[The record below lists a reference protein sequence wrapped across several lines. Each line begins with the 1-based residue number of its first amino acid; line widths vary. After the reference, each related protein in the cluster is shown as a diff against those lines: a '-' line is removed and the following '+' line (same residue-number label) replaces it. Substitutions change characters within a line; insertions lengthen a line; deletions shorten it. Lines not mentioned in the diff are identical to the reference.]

1 MRRGIA
7 MALVFSLL
15 MVTAGGAVWAE
26 TSLPEKLAA
35 VERVI
40 FGREQSGTG
49 SLVERVTRLEDE
61 LYGQQGR
68 GPLLARVETMYEQV
82 VLGGSVNSLLLQLN
96 AVEWML
102 YQEISPGEP
111 LGSRLATLE
120 NQVVGERS
128 TGPLQNRIRALADMV
143 WPGGHLNVA
152 DVEIEAETLVMIR
165 LEAEVNSRTNRVG
178 QLIPYKVARDVTIDD
193 RLVIPRGTR
202 GEAKVTN
209 VQSAGGLGKSGRVEL
224 DFGTITA
231 LDGTKVRLQV
241 AEKAA
246 KENTEMAAAASIG
259 GLVLLGPIGLVGGLF
274 VRGDHHVIPA
284 GTEFYVEVDRPV
296 TVQGLALKPTGI

>member
-7 MALVFSLL
+7 MALIFSLL
-15 MVTAGGAVWAE
+15 IVTAGGAVWAE

-111 LGSRLATLE
+111 LGARLATLE

-128 TGPLQNRIRALADMV
+128 TGPLQSRIRALADMV

-165 LEAEVNSRTNRVG
+165 LEGEVNSRTNRVG